1 MSTRVR
7 QRIGYSTLVL
17 MLLAFIVAVMASNV
31 LLRGW
36 RIDLTK
42 NQLYTLS
49 PGTRKVLQKIDEPID
64 LYLFFSNQETQGLPA
79 LRAYATRVTETLQEF
94 AANAKGKL
102 VLHVVDPIPFSEDED
117 RAEQFGLQAAMV
129 GDKSVYFGLAG
140 SNSVGTTDTI
150 PFFDPEP
157 SKEAFLEYDLA
168 RLVYNLANPKKTVVG
183 LLSGAPIGGSFDPQ
197 TQQPTQPWVIVEQ
210 ARQVFELRMLP
221 ESTLKIDDDINVL
234 WVVHPAMVD
243 DATQYAIDQ
252 FVMRGGRALIFV
264 DPMAEILTTQ
274 QEPGLAPPPS
284 SNLDKLLKAW
294 GVEFSTADVVAD
306 NRYALGIRQG
316 QKSVRHIG
324 LLGLD
329 MDAMSKDDVITS
341 GLGTVNVGLAGYFKS
356 AEGATSKLT
365 PLLQSSTESETVPV
379 TRFQFLPD
387 PGELLNGFKATGMQY
402 TIAARLE
409 GPLKS
414 AFPDGPP
421 KPPESKPDE
430 GKPPA
435 GRDAAVDDKLKAE
448 HKAST
453 DSANLVLVGD
463 VDMLS
468 DRLWAQVQNF
478 LGQRLV
484 NAFANNGDFV
494 INALDNLSGSADL
507 IGLRSRATY
516 SRPFTTVDKLRRDA
530 DAKFRETE
538 KELQAQLSET
548 ERKLGELQAGRND
561 KSSMLMNSAQQE
573 EIQRFLGEQVR
584 IRQQLRSVRHELDQD
599 ITNLGTTLKVLN
611 ILVMPVVLIGVLLLV
626 AAARRRGKVAR

>member
-7 QRIGYSTLVL
+7 QRIGYSTLAL

-42 NQLYTLS
+42 NQLFTLS
-49 PGTRKVLQKIDEPID
+49 PGTRNVLQKIDEPIN
-64 LYLFFSNQETQGLPA
+64 LYLFFSNQESQALPA
-79 LRAYATRVTETLQEF
+79 VRAYATRVTETLQEF
-94 AANAKGKL
+94 AANAPKGKL
-102 VLHVVDPIPFSEDED
+102 VLHVVDPLPFSEDED

-129 GDKSVYFGLAG
+129 GDKSIYFGLAG

-183 LLSGAPIGGSFDPQ
+183 LLSGAPIAGSFDPQ

-210 ARQVFELRMLP
+210 AREVFELRMIP

-234 WVVHPAMVD
+234 WVVHPAMLD

-252 FVMRGGRALIFV
+252 FVMRGGHALIFV
-264 DPMAEILTTQ
+264 DPMAEILASQ
-274 QEPGLAPPPS
+274 QEPGLAAAPS
-284 SNLDKLLKAW
+284 SSLDKLFKVW
-294 GVEFSTADVVAD
+294 GVEFSTMDVVAD
-306 NRYALGIRQG
+306 NRYALAIRQG

-329 MDAMSKDDVITS
+329 MDAMSKDDVITA

-365 PLLQSSTESETVPV
+365 PLLQSSTEAETLPV
-379 TRFQFLPD
+379 ARFQFLPD
-387 PGELLNGFKATGMQY
+387 PGELLNGFKATGIRY

-421 KPPESKPDE
+421 KPPE
-430 GKPPA
+430 
-435 GRDAAVDDKLKAE
+435 GRDAPVDDKLKTE
-448 HKAST
+448 HKTST

-478 LGQRLV
+478 LGQRMV

-516 SRPFTTVDKLRRDA
+516 SRPFTTVDKLRREA

-538 KELQAQLSET
+538 QELQAQLSDT
-548 ERKLGELQAGRND
+548 EKKLGELQAGRND
-561 KSSMLMNSAQQE
+561 KSSMLMNSAQQD
-573 EIQRFLGEQVR
+573 EIQRFLGEQVK

-599 ITNLGTTLKVLN
+599 INNLGTTLKVIN
-611 ILVMPVVLIGVLLLV
+611 IIVMPIVLIGVLLLV
-626 AAARRRGKVAR
+626 AAARRRRKAAR

>member
-1 MSTRVR
+1 MSTRAR

-17 MLLAFIVAVMASNV
+17 MLLAFIIAVMASNV

-36 RIDLTK
+36 RIDLTN

-49 PGTRKVLQKIDEPID
+49 AGTRKVLQKIDEPIN

-117 RAEQFGLQAAMV
+117 RAEQFGLQPAMV
-129 GDKSVYFGLAG
+129 GDKNVYFGLAG

-197 TQQPTQPWVIVEQ
+197 TQQPTQPWTIVEQ
-210 ARQVFELRMLP
+210 ARELFELRMLP

-234 WVVHPAMVD
+234 WIVHPAMVD

-264 DPMAEILTTQ
+264 DPMAEILAAG
-274 QEPGLAPPPS
+274 QEPTGLAAPPS
-284 SNLDKLLKAW
+284 SSLDKLFKAW
-294 GVEFSTADVVAD
+294 GVEFSTMDVVAD

-316 QKSVRHIG
+316 QKSVRHVG

-329 MDAMSKDDVITS
+329 MEAMSKNDVITS
-341 GLGTVNVGLAGYFKS
+341 GLGSVNVGLGGYFK
-356 AEGATSKLT
+356 AADGATSKLT
-365 PLLQSSTESETVPV
+365 PLLQSSTEAETLPV
-379 TRFQFLPD
+379 ARFQFLPD

-421 KPPESKPDE
+421 KPPE
-430 GKPPA
+430 
-435 GRDAAVDDKLKAE
+435 GRDAPVDDKLKTE

-453 DSANLVLVGD
+453 DGANLVLVGD

-468 DRLWAQVQNF
+468 DRLWVQVQNF
-478 LGQRLV
+478 LGQRL
-484 NAFANNGDFV
+484 AQPFANNGDFV
-494 INALDNLSGSADL
+494 VNALDNLSGSADL
-507 IGLRSRATY
+507 IGLRSRATFTR
-516 SRPFTTVDKLRRDA
+516 SFTTVDKLRRDA

-538 KELQAQLSET
+538 KELQAQLSDT

-561 KSSMLMNSAQQE
+561 KSSALMNSAQQE
-573 EIQRFLGEQVR
+573 EIQRFLGEQVK
-584 IRQQLRSVRHELDQD
+584 IRQQLRAVRHELDQD

-611 ILVMPVVLIGVLLLV
+611 ILVMPVVLIGLLLLV
-626 AAARRRGKVAR
+626 AAARRRKAAR

>member
-1 MSTRVR
+1 MSTRAR

-36 RIDLTK
+36 RIDLTN

-49 PGTRKVLQKIDEPID
+49 AGTRKVLQKIDEPIN

-117 RAEQFGLQAAMV
+117 RAEQFGLQPAMV
-129 GDKSVYFGLAG
+129 GDKNVYFGVAG

-197 TQQPTQPWVIVEQ
+197 TQQPTQPWTIVEQ
-210 ARQVFELRMLP
+210 ARELFELRMLP

-234 WVVHPAMVD
+234 WIVHPAMVD

-264 DPMAEILTTQ
+264 DPMAEILAAG
-274 QEPGLAPPPS
+274 QEPTGLAAPPS
-284 SNLDKLLKAW
+284 SSLDKLFTAW
-294 GVEFSTADVVAD
+294 GVEFSTMDVVAD

-316 QKSVRHIG
+316 QKSVRHVG

-329 MDAMSKDDVITS
+329 MEAMSKNDVITS
-341 GLGTVNVGLAGYFKS
+341 GLGSVNVGLGGYFK
-356 AEGATSKLT
+356 AADGATSKLT
-365 PLLQSSTESETVPV
+365 PLLQSSTEAETLPV
-379 TRFQFLPD
+379 ARFQFLPD

-421 KPPESKPDE
+421 KPPE
-430 GKPPA
+430 
-435 GRDAAVDDKLKAE
+435 GRDAPVDDKLKTE

-453 DSANLVLVGD
+453 DGANLVLVGD

-468 DRLWAQVQNF
+468 DRLWVQVQNF
-478 LGQRLV
+478 LGQRL
-484 NAFANNGDFV
+484 AQPFANNGDFV
-494 INALDNLSGSADL
+494 VNALDNLSGSADL
-507 IGLRSRATY
+507 IGLRSRATFTR
-516 SRPFTTVDKLRRDA
+516 SFTTVDKLRRDA

-538 KELQAQLSET
+538 KELQAQLSDT
-548 ERKLGELQAGRND
+548 ERKPGELQAGRND
-561 KSSMLMNSAQQE
+561 KSSALMNSAQQE
-573 EIQRFLGEQVR
+573 EIQRFLGEQVK
-584 IRQQLRSVRHELDQD
+584 IRQQLRAVRHELDQD

-611 ILVMPVVLIGVLLLV
+611 ILVMPVVLIGLLLLV
-626 AAARRRGKVAR
+626 AAARRRKAAR

>member
-1 MSTRVR
+1 MSARAR
-7 QRIGYSTLVL
+7 QRIGYSTLVV
-17 MLLAFIVAVMASNV
+17 MFLAFIAAVMASNV
-31 LLRGW
+31 LLRGVK
-36 RIDLTK
+36 IDLTK

-49 PGTRKVLQKIDEPID
+49 AGTRKVLQKIDEPIN
-64 LYLFFSNQETQGLPA
+64 LYLFFSNQETQSLPA
-79 LRAYATRVTETLQEF
+79 LRAYANRVTETLEEF
-94 AANAKGKL
+94 AANAPKGKL
-102 VLHVVDPIPFSEDED
+102 VLHVVDPLPFSEDED
-117 RAEQFGLQAAMV
+117 RAEQFGLQAANI
-129 GDKSVYFGLAG
+129 GDKNVYFGLAG
-140 SNSVGTTDTI
+140 SNSVGTNDTI

-234 WVVHPAMVD
+234 WVVHPAMID

-264 DPMAEILTTQ
+264 DPMAEILATQ

-284 SNLDKLLKAW
+284 SNLDKLFKAW
-294 GVEFSTADVVAD
+294 GVEFSAGEVVAD
-306 NRYALGIRQG
+306 NRYGLGIRQG

-329 MDAMSKDDVITS
+329 MDAMSKDDVVTS
-341 GLGTVNVGLAGYFKS
+341 GLGSVNVGLAGYFKA

-365 PLLQSSTESETVPV
+365 PLLQSSTEAETVPV

-387 PGELLNGFKATGMQY
+387 PGERLNGFKATGTQY
-402 TIAARLE
+402 SIAARRE

-421 KPPESKPDE
+421 KPPE
-430 GKPPA
+430 
-435 GRDAAVDDKLKAE
+435 GRDAPVDDKLKTE
-448 HKAST
+448 HKTST
-453 DSANLVLVGD
+453 DGANLVLVGD

-478 LGQRLV
+478 LGQRIV

-516 SRPFTTVDKLRRDA
+516 TRPFTTVDKLRRDA

-538 KELQAQLSET
+538 QQLQAQLSET

-561 KSSMLMNSAQQE
+561 KSSMLMNSAQQD
-573 EIQRFLGEQVR
+573 EIQRFLGEQVK

-599 ITNLGTTLKVLN
+599 INNLGTTLKVIN
-611 ILVMPVVLIGVLLLV
+611 IIVMPIVLICVLLLI
-626 AAARRRGKVAR
+626 AAARRRGKMAR

>member
-1 MSTRVR
+1 MSTRAR

-36 RIDLTK
+36 RIDLTN

-49 PGTRKVLQKIDEPID
+49 AGTRKVLQKIDEPIN

-117 RAEQFGLQAAMV
+117 RAEQFGLQPAMV
-129 GDKSVYFGLAG
+129 GDKNVYFGLAG

-197 TQQPTQPWVIVEQ
+197 TQQPTQPWTIVEQ
-210 ARQVFELRMLP
+210 ARELFELRMLP

-234 WVVHPAMVD
+234 WIVHPAMVD

-264 DPMAEILTTQ
+264 DPMAEILAAG
-274 QEPGLAPPPS
+274 QEPTGLAAPPS
-284 SNLDKLLKAW
+284 SSLDKLFKAW
-294 GVEFSTADVVAD
+294 GVEFSTMDVVAD

-316 QKSVRHIG
+316 QKSVRHVG

-329 MDAMSKDDVITS
+329 MEAMSKNDVITS
-341 GLGTVNVGLAGYFKS
+341 GLGSVNVGLGGYFK
-356 AEGATSKLT
+356 AADGATSKLT
-365 PLLQSSTESETVPV
+365 PLLQSSTEAETLPV
-379 TRFQFLPD
+379 ARFQFLPD

-421 KPPESKPDE
+421 KPPE
-430 GKPPA
+430 
-435 GRDAAVDDKLKAE
+435 GRDAPVDDKLKTE

-453 DSANLVLVGD
+453 DGANLVLVGD

-468 DRLWAQVQNF
+468 DRLWVQVQNF
-478 LGQRLV
+478 LGQRL
-484 NAFANNGDFV
+484 AQPFANNGDFV
-494 INALDNLSGSADL
+494 VNALDNLSGSADL
-507 IGLRSRATY
+507 IGLRSRATFTR
-516 SRPFTTVDKLRRDA
+516 SFTTVDKLRRDA

-538 KELQAQLSET
+538 KELQAQLSDT

-561 KSSMLMNSAQQE
+561 KSSALMNSAQQE
-573 EIQRFLGEQVR
+573 EIQRFLGEQVK
-584 IRQQLRSVRHELDQD
+584 IRQQLRAVRHELDQD
-599 ITNLGTTLKVLN
+599 ITNLGTTLKVMN
-611 ILVMPVVLIGVLLLV
+611 IIVMPVVLIGLLLLV
-626 AAARRRGKVAR
+626 AAARRRKAAR

>member
-1 MSTRVR
+1 MSTRAR

-36 RIDLTK
+36 RIDLTN

-49 PGTRKVLQKIDEPID
+49 AGTRKVLQKIDEPIN

-117 RAEQFGLQAAMV
+117 RAEQFGLQPAMV
-129 GDKSVYFGLAG
+129 GDKNVYFGLAG

-197 TQQPTQPWVIVEQ
+197 TQQPTQPWTIVEQ
-210 ARQVFELRMLP
+210 ARELFELRMLP

-234 WVVHPAMVD
+234 WIVHPAMVD

-264 DPMAEILTTQ
+264 DPMAEILAAG
-274 QEPGLAPPPS
+274 QEPTGLAPPPS
-284 SNLDKLLKAW
+284 SSLDKLFKAW
-294 GVEFSTADVVAD
+294 GVEFSTMDVVAD

-316 QKSVRHIG
+316 QKSVRHVG

-329 MDAMSKDDVITS
+329 MEAMSKNDVITS
-341 GLGTVNVGLAGYFKS
+341 GLGSVNVGLGGYFK
-356 AEGATSKLT
+356 AADGATSKLT
-365 PLLQSSTESETVPV
+365 PLLQSSTEAETLPVP
-379 TRFQFLPD
+379 RFQFLPD

-421 KPPESKPDE
+421 KPPE
-430 GKPPA
+430 
-435 GRDAAVDDKLKAE
+435 GRDAPVDDKLKTE

-453 DSANLVLVGD
+453 DGANLVLVGD

-468 DRLWAQVQNF
+468 DRLWVQVQNF
-478 LGQRLV
+478 LGQRL
-484 NAFANNGDFV
+484 AQPFANNGDFV
-494 INALDNLSGSADL
+494 VNALDNLSGSADL
-507 IGLRSRATY
+507 IGLRSRATFTR
-516 SRPFTTVDKLRRDA
+516 SFTTVDKLRRDA

-538 KELQAQLSET
+538 KELQAQLSDT

-561 KSSMLMNSAQQE
+561 KSSALMNSAQQE
-573 EIQRFLGEQVR
+573 EIQRFLGEQVK
-584 IRQQLRSVRHELDQD
+584 IRQQLRAVRHELDQD

-611 ILVMPVVLIGVLLLV
+611 ILVMPVVLIGLLLLV
-626 AAARRRGKVAR
+626 AAARRRKAAR

>member
-1 MSTRVR
+1 MSTRAR

-36 RIDLTK
+36 RIDLTN

-49 PGTRKVLQKIDEPID
+49 AGTRKVLQKIDEPIN

-117 RAEQFGLQAAMV
+117 RAEQFGLQPAMV
-129 GDKSVYFGLAG
+129 GDKNVYFGLAG

-197 TQQPTQPWVIVEQ
+197 TQQPTQPWTIVEQ
-210 ARQVFELRMLP
+210 ARELFELRMLP

-234 WVVHPAMVD
+234 WIVHPAMVD

-264 DPMAEILTTQ
+264 DPMAEILAAG
-274 QEPGLAPPPS
+274 QEPTGLAAPPS
-284 SNLDKLLKAW
+284 SSLDKLFKAW
-294 GVEFSTADVVAD
+294 GVEFSTMDVVAD

-316 QKSVRHIG
+316 QKSVRHVG

-329 MDAMSKDDVITS
+329 MEAMSKNDVITS
-341 GLGTVNVGLAGYFKS
+341 GLGSVNVGLAGYFK
-356 AEGATSKLT
+356 AADGATSKLT
-365 PLLQSSTESETVPV
+365 PLLQSSTEAETLPV
-379 TRFQFLPD
+379 ARFQFLPD

-421 KPPESKPDE
+421 KPPE
-430 GKPPA
+430 
-435 GRDAAVDDKLKAE
+435 GRDAPVDDKLKTE

-453 DSANLVLVGD
+453 DGANLVLVGD

-468 DRLWAQVQNF
+468 DRLWVQVQNF
-478 LGQRLV
+478 LGQRL
-484 NAFANNGDFV
+484 AQPFANNGDFV
-494 INALDNLSGSADL
+494 VNALDNLSGSADL
-507 IGLRSRATY
+507 IGLRSRATFTR
-516 SRPFTTVDKLRRDA
+516 SFTTVDKLRRDA

-538 KELQAQLSET
+538 KELQAQLSDT

-561 KSSMLMNSAQQE
+561 KSSALMNSAQQE
-573 EIQRFLGEQVR
+573 EIQRFLGEQVK
-584 IRQQLRSVRHELDQD
+584 IRQQLRAVRHELDQD

-611 ILVMPVVLIGVLLLV
+611 ILVMPVVLIGLLLLV
-626 AAARRRGKVAR
+626 AAARRRKAAR

>member
-1 MSTRVR
+1 MSTRAR

-36 RIDLTK
+36 RMDLTN

-49 PGTRKVLQKIDEPID
+49 AGTRKVLQKIDEPIN

-129 GDKSVYFGLAG
+129 GDKNVYFGLAG

-197 TQQPTQPWVIVEQ
+197 TQQPTQPWTIVEQ
-210 ARQVFELRMLP
+210 ARELFELRMLP

-234 WVVHPAMVD
+234 WIVHPAMVD

-264 DPMAEILTTQ
+264 DPMAEILAAG
-274 QEPGLAPPPS
+274 QEPTGLAAPPS
-284 SNLDKLLKAW
+284 SSLDKLFKAW
-294 GVEFSTADVVAD
+294 GVEFSTMDVVAD

-316 QKSVRHIG
+316 QGQKSVRHVG

-329 MDAMSKDDVITS
+329 MEAMSKNDVITS
-341 GLGTVNVGLAGYFKS
+341 GLGSVNVGLAGYFK
-356 AEGATSKLT
+356 AADGATSKLT
-365 PLLQSSTESETVPV
+365 PLLQSSTEAETLPV

-421 KPPESKPDE
+421 KPPE
-430 GKPPA
+430 
-435 GRDAAVDDKLKAE
+435 GRDAPVDDKLKTE

-453 DSANLVLVGD
+453 DGANLVLVGD

-468 DRLWAQVQNF
+468 DRLWVQVQNF
-478 LGQRLV
+478 LGQRL
-484 NAFANNGDFV
+484 AQPFANNGDFV
-494 INALDNLSGSADL
+494 VNALDNLSGSADL
-507 IGLRSRATY
+507 IGLRSRATFTR
-516 SRPFTTVDKLRRDA
+516 SFTTVDKLRRDA

-538 KELQAQLSET
+538 KELQAQLSDT

-561 KSSMLMNSAQQE
+561 KSSALMNSAQQE
-573 EIQRFLGEQVR
+573 EIQRFLGEQVK
-584 IRQQLRSVRHELDQD
+584 IRQQLRAVRHELDQD

-611 ILVMPVVLIGVLLLV
+611 ILVMPVVLIGLLLLV
-626 AAARRRGKVAR
+626 AAARRRKAAR

>member
-1 MSTRVR
+1 MSTRAR

-36 RIDLTK
+36 RIDLTN

-49 PGTRKVLQKIDEPID
+49 AGTRKVLQKIDEPIN

-117 RAEQFGLQAAMV
+117 RAEQFGLQPAMV
-129 GDKSVYFGLAG
+129 GDKNVYFGLAG

-197 TQQPTQPWVIVEQ
+197 TQQPTQPWTIVEQ
-210 ARQVFELRMLP
+210 ARELFELRMLP

-234 WVVHPAMVD
+234 WIVHPAMVD

-264 DPMAEILTTQ
+264 DPMAEILAAG
-274 QEPGLAPPPS
+274 QEPTGLAAPPS
-284 SNLDKLLKAW
+284 SSLDKLFKAW
-294 GVEFSTADVVAD
+294 GVEFSTMDVVAD

-316 QKSVRHIG
+316 QKSVRHVG

-329 MDAMSKDDVITS
+329 MEAMSKNDVITS
-341 GLGTVNVGLAGYFKS
+341 GLGSVNVGLGGYFK
-356 AEGATSKLT
+356 AADGATSKLT
-365 PLLQSSTESETVPV
+365 PLLQSSTEAETLPV
-379 TRFQFLPD
+379 ARFQFLPD

-421 KPPESKPDE
+421 KPPE
-430 GKPPA
+430 
-435 GRDAAVDDKLKAE
+435 GRDAPVDDKLKTE

-453 DSANLVLVGD
+453 DGANLVLVGD

-468 DRLWAQVQNF
+468 DRLWVQVQNF
-478 LGQRLV
+478 LGQRL
-484 NAFANNGDFV
+484 AQPFANNGDFV
-494 INALDNLSGSADL
+494 VNALDNLSGSADL

-516 SRPFTTVDKLRRDA
+516 SRSFTTVDKLRRDA

-538 KELQAQLSET
+538 KELQAQLSDT

-561 KSSMLMNSAQQE
+561 KSSALMNSAQQE
-573 EIQRFLGEQVR
+573 EIQRFLGEQVK
-584 IRQQLRSVRHELDQD
+584 IRQQLRAVRHELDQD

-611 ILVMPVVLIGVLLLV
+611 ILVMPVVLIGLLLLV
-626 AAARRRGKVAR
+626 AAARRRKAAR

>member
-49 PGTRKVLQKIDEPID
+49 AGTRKVLQKIDEPIN

-79 LRAYATRVTETLQEF
+79 LRAYANRVTETLQEF
-94 AANAKGKL
+94 AAHAPEGKL

-117 RAEQFGLQAAMV
+117 RAEQFGLQAANV
-129 GDKSVYFGLAG
+129 GDKNVYFGLAG

-234 WVVHPAMVD
+234 WVVHPAMLD
-243 DATQYAIDQ
+243 DATEYAIDQ
-252 FVMRGGRALIFV
+252 FVMRGGHALIFV
-264 DPMAEILTTQ
+264 DPMAEILAAS

-284 SNLDKLLKAW
+284 SNLDKLFQAW
-294 GVEFSTADVVAD
+294 GVEFSAGEVVAD

-316 QKSVRHIG
+316 QKSVRHVG

-365 PLLQSSTESETVPV
+365 PLLQSSTDAETLPV
-379 TRFQFLPD
+379 MRFQFLPD
-387 PGELLNGFKATGMQY
+387 PGELQNGFKATGMQY

-409 GPLKS
+409 GPLKT

-421 KPPESKPDE
+421 KPPE
-430 GKPPA
+430 
-435 GRDAAVDDKLKAE
+435 GREAPVDDKLKTE

-538 KELQAQLSET
+538 KELQAELAET

-561 KSSMLMNSAQQE
+561 KSSMLMNSAQQD

-599 ITNLGTTLKVLN
+599 ITNLGTTLKVID
-611 ILVMPVVLIGVLLLV
+611 ILVMPIVLIGVLLLV
-626 AAARRRGKVAR
+626 AAARRRRKTAR